1 VARELATNAK
11 GASVIAW
18 LSHHLPDQNGN
29 LAGGAEMTDQTL
41 LESAPVDCKI
51 ITCDKWQE
59 AMDYDQIVITGT
71 DLLSPYAMTQLAKRK
86 PVVAVH
92 HLQTRTSERE
102 ILMSSA
108 RMLVCRS
115 PRHLELELSWTKPKR
130 SSWVVSPHDVS
141 QFTAKPK
148 EDFALWAARLHPQKG
163 PKEAMIWASQNSIPL
178 LMMYDKT
185 RAEVLEAMS
194 RAKHF
199 VFLPTG
205 FDAEPRA
212 VVEAVLSGCNVI
224 TNDLAGISSIPNWR
238 DPEVLTELVTN
249 AKELFWQTVLQ

>member
-1 VARELATNAK
+1 MAGELATNAK

-51 ITCDKWQE
+51 ITSDKWQE
-59 AMDYDQIVITGT
+59 AMDFDQIVIAGT

-92 HLQTRTSERE
+92 HLQTRTSERQ
-102 ILMSSA
+102 ILLSSA
-108 RMLVCRS
+108 STLICHT
-115 PRHLELELSWTKPKR
+115 PKHLELELSWTSPKQ
-130 SSWVVSPHDVS
+130 STWVISPHDVS

-163 PKEAMIWASQNSIPL
+163 PNEAMIWASQNSIPL
-178 LMMYDKT
+178 LMMYDKA

-205 FDAEPRA
+205 FDAEPRTII
-212 VVEAVLSGCNVI
+212 EAVLSGCQVH
-224 TNDLAGISSIPNWR
+224 TNELAGISSIPNWD
-238 DPEVLTELVTN
+238 DPETMAELVTN
-249 AKELFWQTVLQ
+249 SKDLFWNTVLQ

>member
-1 VARELATNAK
+1 VAGELATNAK

-18 LSHHLPDQNGN
+18 LSHHLPDQDGN

-41 LESAPVDCKI
+41 LENAPVDYKI
-51 ITCDKWQE
+51 ITSDKWQE
-59 AMDYDQIVITGT
+59 AMDYDRIVIAGT

-92 HLQTRTSERE
+92 HLQTRTSERQ
-102 ILMSSA
+102 ILLSSA
-108 RMLVCRS
+108 STLICHT
-115 PRHLELELSWTKPKR
+115 PKHLELELSWTSPK
-130 SSWVVSPHDVS
+130 SSTWVISPHDVS

-163 PKEAMIWASQNSIPL
+163 PNEAMIWASQNSIPL
-178 LMMYDKT
+178 LMMYDKA

-205 FDAEPRA
+205 FDAEPRTII
-212 VVEAVLSGCNVI
+212 EAVLSGCQVH
-224 TNDLAGISSIPNWR
+224 TNELAGISSIPNWQ
-238 DPEVLTELVTN
+238 DPETMAELVTN
-249 AKELFWQTVLQ
+249 SKDLFWNTVLQ